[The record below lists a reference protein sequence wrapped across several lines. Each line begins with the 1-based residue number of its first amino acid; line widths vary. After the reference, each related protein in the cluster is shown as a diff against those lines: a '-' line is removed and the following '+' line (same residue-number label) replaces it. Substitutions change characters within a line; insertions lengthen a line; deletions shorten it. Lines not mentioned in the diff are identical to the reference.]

1 MSEIKIPG
9 RDDLIVESVE
19 ISAPSDEEQDNST
32 IEGVQVTGRPDLV
45 VTPVGG
51 AEETVDTPWNSFWT
65 GEGRTEFPDAPEFG
79 DIPGSQRGG
88 GLGESVKLLG
98 AYLSTADEGE
108 LSRIIKK
115 TVPGAKIKKD
125 KFNNPMIRWRDT
137 DYYVNRPGA
146 SGQDFASFAAD
157 VVKFLPVGKVASTL
171 HGLSRYATLAVGS
184 GLTQAASEVASE
196 ALGGDPKAG
205 DIALRTG
212 VAAVAPV
219 VAEPLMRAVGAAIK
233 GGWNLVT
240 SKGELTS
247 TARAVFKQN
256 GVDPNDAPP
265 EMLSAIQRFIEQ
277 TPKNTWRKIK
287 GAAKDQQAK
296 IDKEAKRVIAAAYAR
311 GRDAVTGIPKTRAQQ
326 TGDLTHWRNEQRMR
340 EGAYGGGP
348 QQTMQDFDA
357 KQADAIADAIQ
368 GVQQRVTGGQSV
380 IAHETDAGQRIAD
393 IIGQKKGQITGE
405 VDKLYTKARDAY
417 SGPAQPIVG
426 KEATQEL
433 PGRIN
438 QAVVDSD
445 AILTSETTAAN
456 AAVKLLKDFSES
468 SLIEAPGSGYRIRAV
483 EATRRQLNGLQGQAK
498 NASDKRVL
506 GFIQREFDRW
516 VGDHV
521 KIPEM
526 QAARA
531 ARTTQGRIFG
541 EVTNDP
547 IGNKARKTVDA
558 LAEGDV
564 ASKRSALNS
573 ILGVSKVDS
582 KNLPTVKHI
591 LKYFPEAKNTLKEAL
606 VLRSVYAGS
615 SNQSKGVGAQR
626 MVNNINEALEGAGKE
641 ITEEVFDKTEIV
653 VLKALRD
660 DLKAI
665 VPPANVPNPSGSA
678 AAVADVIRKYAKIPW
693 LAASLGAT
701 GEFVA
706 AGALMARRA
715 LREEAPG
722 PAARAVKGFRPR
734 TPVNPLTGGIVGGA
748 ADQTSDVDPQGLLNA
763 LPQRLPF

>member
-19 ISAPSDEEQDNST
+19 ISAPSDEEQANPT

-212 VAAVAPV
+212 VATVAPV

-233 GGWNLVT
+233 GSWNLVT

-247 TARAVFKQN
+247 TAKAVFKQN

-296 IDKEAKRVIAAAYAR
+296 IDKEARRVIAAAYAR

-340 EGAYGGGP
+340 EGAYGGGA

-380 IAHETDAGQRIAD
+380 VAHEVDAGQRIAD
-393 IIGQKKGQITGE
+393 IISQKKGEITSA
-405 VDKLYTKARDAY
+405 VNRQYTKAEEGY
-417 SGPAQPIVG
+417 SGPLQPLIG
-426 KEATQEL
+426 RDALDEL
-433 PGRIN
+433 PGRVERAVIDSKMILSDQTPAGKIALERINSFTDSDVVAPGGGYRMGAIEDLRQQIGGLFN
-438 QAVVDSD
+438 QATNSADRN
-445 AILTSETTAAN
+445 ILKS
-456 AAVKLLKDFSES
+456 
-468 SLIEAPGSGYRIRAV
+468 I
-483 EATRRQLNGLQGQAK
+483 K
-498 NASDKRVL
+498 N
-506 GFIQREFDRW
+506 EFDNW
-516 VGDHV
+516 VEDHV
-521 KIPEM
+521 DIPEM
-526 QAARA
+526 KQARA
-531 ARTTQGRIFG
+531 LRTQQGRIFD

-547 IGNKARKTVDA
+547 IGNKARKAVNA
-558 LAEGDV
+558 LAEGNV

-665 VPPANVPNPSGSA
+665 VPPANVPNRSGTA
-678 AAVADVIRKYAKIPW
+678 AAVADVVRKYAKIPW

-715 LREEAPG
+715 VREEAPG

-734 TPVNPLTGGIVGGA
+734 IPVNPLTGGLVGGA